1 MTEPRRAAEDDKPRW
16 FNFLEILQEPESP
29 RRKKSL
35 YAILNDEDGV
45 EDPISVDVKYATG
58 GVVGK
63 DYSFDTQ
70 DSYCGYIVYPDK
82 SKEN

>member
-1 MTEPRRAAEDDKPRW
+1 MTEPRRAAEETRHW

-29 RRKKSL
+29 RRRKSL
-35 YAILNDEDGV
+35 YDILNDEDGV
-45 EDPISVDVKYATG
+45 EDPISVDEKYATG

-63 DYSFDTQ
+63 DYSFVAQ
-70 DSYCGYIVYPDK
+70 DSGCEYIVYPDK